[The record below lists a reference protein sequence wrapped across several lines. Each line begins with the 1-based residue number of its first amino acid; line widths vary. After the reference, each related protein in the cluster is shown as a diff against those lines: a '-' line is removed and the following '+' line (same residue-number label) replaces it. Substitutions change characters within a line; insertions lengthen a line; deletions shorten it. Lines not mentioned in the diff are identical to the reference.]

1 MITCKKCGAEL
12 AEDFIFCNQC
22 GTKINENTAEQSI
35 VNTVSNLNVE
45 SAKEII
51 NQTTTKISNLYIV
64 DFVRRIIAQ
73 RNIPTLIYIVLNVLI
88 MTMILTIPFN
98 IPDTNMPLF
107 AFLPL
112 GLLVYAIS
120 LVVALSPIGEW
131 ILRLQTGCTKITRK
145 EQIDII
151 EPLFREVYEKA
162 KISNPAISNNVRLY
176 INPDDA
182 PNAFATGRQTICVT
196 EGLLT
201 MPAGQIKATLAH
213 EFGHLGNKDTDM
225 ILLITVGNLLL
236 SGSISIVRFAIN
248 MILFLMSMIFTFAA
262 SVVAGGLGSVVSSVF
277 GFAMKVVNSAIDML
291 ILLWSK
297 IGTLLVMKSS
307 RDNEYAAD
315 KFACSL
321 STEYGNDLCALL
333 DHIGDEKPDGLF
345 AALASSHPE
354 NNERIARIQ
363 TYPGVTYRKNH

>member
-22 GTKINENTAEQSI
+22 GTRINENTSEQS
-35 VNTVSNLNVE
+35 VVSTVSNLNVE
-45 SAKEII
+45 TAKEVM
-51 NQTTTKISNLYIV
+51 NQTVTKVSNLYIF
-64 DFVRRIIAQ
+64 DFAKRLVSPK
-73 RNIPTLIYIVLNVLI
+73 NIPTVIYIVLNVLI

-112 GLLVYAIS
+112 GLVVYGIS

-131 ILRLQTGCTKITRK
+131 VLRLQTGCTKITRK

-162 KISNPAISNNVRLY
+162 KLANPAISNNVRLY

-196 EGLLT
+196 EGLLS

-248 MILFLMSMIFTFAA
+248 MILILMSLIFSFAA
-262 SVVAGGLGSVVSSVF
+262 SIAAGGLGSVVSSAF
-277 GFAMKVVNSAIDML
+277 GFAMKIVNSAIDLL
-291 ILLWSK
+291 ILIWSK

-307 RDNEYAAD
+307 RDYEYAAD

-321 STEYGNDLCALL
+321 SIEYGNDLCALL

-345 AALASSHPE
+345 AALSSSHPE
-354 NNERIARIQ
+354 KNDRIARIQ
-363 TYPGVTYRKNH
+363 TYPGVTYRKNN